1 MPSKAD
7 LLVTGATV
15 ITPEV
20 AISGGAVA
28 VSAGKICYVGVP
40 AGAPAAART
49 VEFEDGYLLPGF
61 VDLHCHGGGGC
72 DATFGR
78 YDPETRAFSPTER
91 NLAAAAR
98 EIASVHLARG
108 TTTICLATCAAAEPD
123 LLRALSAVG
132 GAVEAGGLPSRVLG
146 INLEGTYLKTPAF
159 AGAQNPENFRTPSPA
174 DFDRLNAAARGRIRI
189 VNVAPEHGPAAVEL
203 VRHLV
208 ARKVVAASGHTGA
221 DFAEMQACIDAGV
234 TLAVHFSNG
243 PSATSFKPPGM
254 AMEAML
260 GDRRVT
266 LELIADGYHINPRYL
281 LSFLAAKGF
290 RGALITDAM
299 APLGL
304 EGVTS
309 FAFGGK
315 TGQLSADGGV
325 LRLAGSA
332 TVLFGSVL
340 TMDRAVANLVKWLVD
355 GVPGMYQNAP
365 VIPDRPM
372 KEEALVPASRLA
384 SGHPAEVLGL
394 RDRLGAIEQH
404 LLADL
409 VWLDED
415 LAARRVWLEGREV
428 DSGGD

>member
-1 MPSKAD
+1 MPAKAD
-7 LLVTGATV
+7 LLITGATV

-20 AISGGAVA
+20 SISGGAVA
-28 VSAGKICYVGVP
+28 VAGGKIYFVGVP
-40 AGAPAAART
+40 ASAPSAAEQ

-61 VDLHCHGGGGC
+61 VDLHCHGGGGY

-78 YDPETRAFSPTER
+78 YDPKTRAFASTEK

-98 EIASVHLARG
+98 EISAVHLAHG
-108 TTTICLATCAAAEPD
+108 TTTICLATCAASERD
-123 LLRALSAVG
+123 LLAALSAVG

-174 DFDRLNAAARGRIRI
+174 DFDSLNAAARGKIRI

-208 ARKVVAASGHTGA
+208 GKKVVAASGHTGA
-221 DFAEMQACIDAGV
+221 DFAEMKACIDAGV

-260 GDRRVT
+260 GDKRVT
-266 LELIADGYHINPRYL
+266 LELIADGHHINPRYL
-281 LSFLAAKGF
+281 LSFLLAKDF
-290 RGALITDAM
+290 RGALVTDAM

-309 FAFGGK
+309 FSFGGK
-315 TGQLSADGGV
+315 TGELAPDGGV
-325 LRLAGSA
+325 LRLQGGA

-340 TMDRAVANLVKWLVD
+340 TMDRAVANLVKWLVE

-365 VIPDRPM
+365 VIPDNPM

-384 SGHPAEVLGL
+384 SGYPAEVLGL
-394 RDRLGAIEQH
+394 RKQLGAIEER

-415 LAARRVWLEGREV
+415 LVARRVWLEGREV
-428 DSGGD
+428 TEGR